1 MQNKDEVIQIFNETG
16 ALLTGHF
23 ILRSGLRSPN
33 YLQFAKVGEH
43 MDKVT
48 RLAELLLEKLKD
60 FEYDT
65 IVAPAMGGLVI
76 GQEVA
81 RQAKKRYIFLEK
93 VEGKLEL
100 RRGFKFKPGEKVL
113 LIEDVI
119 TRGGRAQESLDIL
132 RENGADPV
140 AIGVVID
147 RSAGKAKFDI
157 PHVSLVELTFDT
169 YEVDS
174 LPESLEAIPAIKPGS

>member
-1 MQNKDEVIQIFNETG
+1 MQNKEEVIGIFNETG

-48 RLAELLLEKLKD
+48 RLAELLLGKLKS

-65 IVAPAMGGLVI
+65 VVAPAMGGLVI

-100 RRGFKFKPGEKVL
+100 RRGFKFQPGEKVL

-119 TRGGRAQESLDIL
+119 TRGGRAQESLDII
-132 RENGADPV
+132 RANGGDPIAV
-140 AIGVVID
+140 GVVID
-147 RSAGKAKFDI
+147 RSAGNAHFDI
-157 PHVSLVELTFDT
+157 PKASLVELTFDT
-169 YEVDS
+169 YQPDN
-174 LPESLEAIPAIKPGS
+174 LPVTLEAIPAVKPGS